1 MVRALKKALLNAI
14 PVRPKQYILSAEGI
28 MSPDNK
34 TFPVIFILPSK
45 SVSPVNDP
53 VNGVPVV
60 VVVVAV
66 GGGGLTPT
74 NATDPVI
81 MFGGVGLYT

>member
-60 VVVVAV
+60 VVAV

>member
-1 MVRALKKALLNAI
+1 MVCALKKALLNAI

-53 VNGVPVV
+53 VNGVPDSV
-60 VVVVAV
+60 V